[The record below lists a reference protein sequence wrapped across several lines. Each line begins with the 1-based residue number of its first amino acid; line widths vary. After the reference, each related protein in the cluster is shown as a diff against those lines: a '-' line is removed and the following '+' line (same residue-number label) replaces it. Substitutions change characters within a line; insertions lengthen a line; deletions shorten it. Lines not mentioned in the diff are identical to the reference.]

1 MKQGL
6 VARKIEWVSGTP
18 FVVAVLV
25 FLVFG
30 VAILASACGDE
41 SAASGTAAEGGTA
54 GENAGEGGSL
64 LVATAAS
71 LKTAFTEIGAAF
83 DQVNGSSTTFT
94 FDASGVLQKQ
104 IEAGAPVDV
113 FVSAAPAQ
121 VNALLEQSLVDEAS
135 IVTFASNEMV
145 LAVPADSSL
154 VIAGFEDLANDEVER
169 VTTADPQTAPQGK
182 AALEVLTSLGLL
194 DAVQPKLIYAKNAS
208 QTLAYVTQGE
218 VDAGIMFVT
227 DAVGAGDAVKIVQTS
242 DPAWHSEIAYV
253 MAIVSA
259 SEAKTLGE
267 QFVAFVN
274 GPEGQAILKKHGF
287 ELP

>member
-1 MKQGL
+1 MRQGL
-6 VARKIEWVSGTP
+6 VARKITWISGRP
-18 FVVAVLV
+18 FVVALLVL
-25 FLVFG
+25 LVFG
-30 VAILASACGDE
+30 VAIFASACGDE
-41 SAASGTAAEGGTA
+41 STASSTAGEGGTA
-54 GENAGEGGSL
+54 GEKAGEGGSL

-71 LKTAFTEIGAAF
+71 LKAAFTEMGAAF

-113 FVSAAPAQ
+113 FVSAAPTQ
-121 VNALLEQSLVDEAS
+121 VNALLEKGLVDEAS

-154 VIAGFEDLANDEVER
+154 DIAGFEDLVDDEVER

-182 AALEVLTSLGLL
+182 AAIEVLTSLGLL
-194 DAVQPKLIYAKNAS
+194 DAVQSKLIYAKNAS
-208 QTLAYVTQGE
+208 QTLTYVTQGE

-227 DAVGAGDAVKIVQTS
+227 DAVGAGDAVRIVQTS
-242 DPAWHSEIAYV
+242 DPAWHGEIAYV
-253 MAIVSA
+253 MALVSA

-267 QFVAFVN
+267 KFVAFVN
-274 GPEGQAILKKHGF
+274 GPEGRGILEKHGF